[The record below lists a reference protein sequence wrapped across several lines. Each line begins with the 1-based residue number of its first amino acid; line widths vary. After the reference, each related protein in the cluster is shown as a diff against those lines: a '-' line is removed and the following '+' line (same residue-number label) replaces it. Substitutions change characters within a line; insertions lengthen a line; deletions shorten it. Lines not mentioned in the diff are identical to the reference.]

1 MMKRNT
7 MTMDP
12 RNRLRDIPGFRRL
25 SEDTLELLDSLS
37 TEMTVDK
44 GYLLTRQ
51 GAPGQEAFVIV
62 EGTAAFWRTGEPVS
76 ILTAG
81 ALIGELALFDGIPR
95 TGNVVAV
102 TPLRVLVL
110 NRDEF
115 SSLCADLGFGEWAR
129 NQADDH
135 KRDE

>member
-12 RNRLRDIPGFRRL
+12 RNRLRDVPGFRRL
-25 SEDTLELLDSLS
+25 SEDSLERLDSLS

-51 GAPGQEAFVIV
+51 GAPGHEAFVIL

-81 ALIGELALFDGIPR
+81 ALVGELALFDGIPR

-110 NRDEF
+110 NPDEF
-115 SSLCADLGFGEWAR
+115 DSLCDDLGFGGWAR

>member
-25 SEDTLELLDSLS
+25 SEDTLELIDSMS
-37 TEMTVDK
+37 TEMSVDK

-51 GAPGQEAFVIV
+51 GAPGQEAFVII

-81 ALIGELALFDGIPR
+81 ALVGELALLDGIPR

-110 NRDEF
+110 NPTEF
-115 SSLCADLGFGEWAR
+115 SSLCDDAAFGEWAR
-129 NQADDH
+129 RQADDH
-135 KRDE
+135 KREV